1 MTRFHSPLLKLSLL
15 KPVLL
20 LKPAYLSM
28 AASAAKNLTIAGVL
42 IMSSAI
48 GNAQVNRIDIIRPDA
63 PSLAAYGEF
72 DIGVRTL
79 TLTDP
84 NRIDVLNT
92 QRGAEAAIYDR
103 SLTVEVWYP
112 AQLASGQSRGGEY
125 RAITRNP
132 EITAVLSGQAV
143 RDAEPDTSAGAFPL
157 VVISHGYPGNRY
169 LMSHLGENL
178 ASKGYVAVS
187 IDHKDSTYDDA
198 QAFASTLYN
207 RPLDQRFVI
216 ESMAQLSVDPESF
229 LLGML
234 DADNTGV
241 VGYSMGGYG
250 LVNNLG
256 GGYSD
261 EIVPSFMS
269 PPNDLL
275 ALHATGNPEYRDNL
289 DTRIKAG
296 FAIAPWGMERGF
308 WRKEDLAGIQVP
320 TFYLAGDNDT
330 VAGYENGVRAI
341 YEAAVNS
348 DRYLLTYKN
357 AGHNAGAPYPVPR
370 EILDSETGEGAS
382 HYTDP
387 VWDSVRMNN
396 VMDHF
401 VTAYFNYHL
410 KGDASMLDYLD
421 VHPDG
426 ATATYSV
433 KNGVPDDAHTYWPGF
448 EEGSAVGLKLEKL
461 ARGE

>member
-1 MTRFHSPLLKLSLL
+1 MTPFPWLQRKISPSSAV
-15 KPVLL
+15 VLAT
-20 LKPAYLSM
+20 KA
-28 AASAAKNLTIAGVL
+28 LTIAGVL
-42 IMSSAI
+42 TMNFVAS
-48 GNAQVNRIDIIRPDA
+48 NAQVNRIDIIRPDA
-63 PSLAAYGEF
+63 PSLAAYGDY
-72 DIGVRTL
+72 DIGVRTIVV
-79 TLTDP
+79 TDSG
-84 NRIDVLNT
+84 RVDVLNT
-92 QRGAEAAIYDR
+92 QRGSEVAIYDR

-125 RAITRNP
+125 LAITRNP
-132 EITAVLSGQAV
+132 EITARLSGQAV
-143 RDAEPDTSAGAFPL
+143 RDAVPDTSAGAFPL

-198 QAFASTLYN
+198 QAFSSTLYN

-216 ESMAQLSVDPESF
+216 ESMAQLAVNPDSF
-229 LLGML
+229 LAGML
-234 DADNTGV
+234 DANKTGV

-269 PPNDLL
+269 PPNELL
-275 ALHATGNPEYRDNL
+275 SLHATGNPDYRNNL
-289 DTRIKAG
+289 DSRIKAG
-296 FAIAPWGMERGF
+296 FAIAPWGMESGF
-308 WRKEDLAGIQVP
+308 WRERDLTGIRVP

-330 VAGYENGVRAI
+330 VAGYQNGVRAI
-341 YEAAVNS
+341 YEAAINS

-396 VMDHF
+396 VMNHF

-410 KGDASMLDYLD
+410 KGDATMLEYLD
-421 VHPDG
+421 VYPDG
-426 ATATYSV
+426 AAAIYSV
-433 KNGVPDDAHTYWPGF
+433 RNGVPSDEHSYWPGF

-461 ARGE
+461 TRRE

>member
-1 MTRFHSPLLKLSLL
+1 MTSLDSL
-15 KPVLL
+15 HQKTSLI
-20 LKPAYLSM
+20 SM
-28 AASAAKNLTIAGVL
+28 AASAAKTLTIAGVL
-42 IMSSAI
+42 IMSSVAS
-48 GNAQVNRIDIIRPDA
+48 NAQVNRIDIIRPDA
-63 PSLAAYGEF
+63 PSLAAYGDF

-79 TLTDP
+79 TLTDAG
-84 NRIDVLNT
+84 RVDVLNT
-92 QRGAEAAIYDR
+92 QRGAEATIYDR
-103 SLTVEVWYP
+103 SLTIEVWYP
-112 AQLASGQSRGGEY
+112 AQLTSGQSRGGEY

-132 EITAVLSGQAV
+132 EITATLSGQAV
-143 RDAEPDTSAGAFPL
+143 RDAAPDTSVGAFPL

-198 QAFASTLYN
+198 QAFSSTLYN

-216 ESMAQLSVDPESF
+216 ESMAQLAEDPDSF
-229 LLGML
+229 LAGMI
-234 DADNTGV
+234 DANKTGV

-261 EIVPSFMS
+261 ESGPSFMS
-269 PPNDLL
+269 PPNELL
-275 ALHATGNPEYRDNL
+275 SLHATGNPDYRNNL
-289 DTRIKAG
+289 DSRIKAG
-296 FAIAPWGMERGF
+296 FAIAPWGMESGF
-308 WRKEDLAGIQVP
+308 WREQDLTGIQVP

-330 VAGYENGVRAI
+330 VAGYQNGVRAI

-396 VMDHF
+396 VMNHF

-410 KGDASMLDYLD
+410 KGDATMLEYLD
-421 VHPDG
+421 VYPDG
-426 ATATYSV
+426 AAAIYSV
-433 KNGVPDDAHTYWPGF
+433 KNGVPSDEHSYWPGF

-461 ARGE
+461 TRIE